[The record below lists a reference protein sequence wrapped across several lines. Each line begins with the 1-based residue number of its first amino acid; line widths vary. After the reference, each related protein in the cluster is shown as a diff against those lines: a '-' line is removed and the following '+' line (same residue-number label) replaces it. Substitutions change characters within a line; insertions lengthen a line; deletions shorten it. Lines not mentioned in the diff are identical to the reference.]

1 MPLVVNMA
9 ACCLLSFMLDTVVYV
24 VRYYMYM
31 CSCRCAGAGA
41 GAVVC
46 TFRFWDQF
54 SLMVITSF
62 WDLFFFLFVFLSF
75 FCHVFPLFSG
85 GEGVMHG

>member
-62 WDLFFFLFVFLSF
+62 WDLFFSFLFFSPFFVTFSPFFL
-75 FCHVFPLFSG
+75 G
-85 GEGVMHG
+85 GRE